1 MLVTATSVHTICLFA
16 VADNTT
22 TMMLLSTLRLTVS
35 IPPDPR
41 NPYKTEHDPIFK
53 KNIPL

>member
-41 NPYKTEHDPIFK
+41 NPYKTEHDPIFL